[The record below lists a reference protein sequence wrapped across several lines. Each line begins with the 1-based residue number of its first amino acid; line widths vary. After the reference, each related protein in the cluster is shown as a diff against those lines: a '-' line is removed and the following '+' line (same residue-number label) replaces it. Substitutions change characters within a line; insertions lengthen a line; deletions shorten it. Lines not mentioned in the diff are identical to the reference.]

1 MMDTG
6 PMMDTAEGA
15 VRHRHPRW
23 TVVAPI
29 AALAVLLATWARHDH
44 PLTLTL
50 IAVCLVAAVLS
61 AVHHAEMVALRV
73 GEPLG
78 SLVLAVAVT
87 VIEVGLIVM
96 LMVGGGPGASTYA
109 RDTVFAA
116 VMITLN
122 GIVGLSLLV
131 GALRHRLVYFNASG
145 SGSALATVVTLAG
158 VCLVLPG
165 FTVSAEGPQYSG
177 SQLTFAA
184 VASLVIYGTFVFTQT
199 VRHRDF
205 FLPVAADQ
213 HGGFTGLLDADA
225 DRHADPPSRRTAGI
239 SLALLLAALV
249 AVVGLA
255 KLLSPSIEG
264 VVTGLGLPFQ
274 VVGVVIALL
283 VLAPETIAAVRN
295 AARDHVQISL
305 NLAYGSAMASI
316 GLTIPAVAVAMIWLP
331 GPLALGLEPTQ
342 IVLLTLSVIVSVLT
356 LAQGRALLLQ
366 GMVHLVLLAT
376 FLFLSANP

>member
-1 MMDTG
+1 MDTT
-6 PMMDTAEGA
+6 D
-15 VRHRHPRW
+15 HRESRW
-23 TVVAPI
+23 TLAAPVL
-29 AALAVLLATWARHDH
+29 ALAVLLATWASHEH
-44 PLTLTL
+44 PLILVL

-61 AVHHAEMVALRV
+61 AVHHAEVVALRV

-87 VIEVGLIVM
+87 TIEVGLIVM
-96 LMVGGGPGASTYA
+96 LMVGGGAGASTYA

-116 VMITLN
+116 VMISLN
-122 GIVGLSLLV
+122 GIVGISLLV
-131 GALRHRLVYFNASG
+131 GALRHRLVSFNASG

-165 FTVSAEGPQYSG
+165 FTVSAEGLQYSTA
-177 SQLTFAA
+177 QLAFAA
-184 VASLVIYGTFVFTQT
+184 VSSLAIYCTFVFTQT

-205 FLPVAADQ
+205 FLPVSADQ
-213 HGGFTGLLDADA
+213 YGRVTGLLDAD
-225 DRHADPPSRRTAGI
+225 DDEHADPPSRRTAGI
-239 SLALLLAALV
+239 SLALLLTALI

-255 KLLSPSIEG
+255 KLLSPTIER
-264 VVTGLGLPFQ
+264 VVTGLGLPYQ

-295 AARDHVQISL
+295 AARNHVQTSF